1 MIYFEEMRRWFTL
14 IFALSLTARSVFA
27 VQPALTNCAE
37 IVAALAREK
46 SVGTPFDL
54 TARSLQGSPNYS
66 FGIHVEDDSGTAT
79 LNGDDLLIPKGLK
92 AGNVIR
98 AVGSIIRWRDGRIV
112 TDCTSFTILAPGR
125 PPVPRDVSIR
135 ELRSGSHLNRLIR
148 VRATVLDII
157 RDEIDPRYF
166 ILIISDETGAAYAS
180 CEMER
185 SGLYLPQLNDATV
198 ELTGFCSGSML
209 SNRKYMGLMLSVGD
223 INILRTAANPF
234 NVPPIG
240 QTDPKNPET
249 ALSVGKRLVRGRV
262 VAVWQCDTAILKT
275 ERGEYV
281 TALFADQTAP
291 ACGTDVDVVGR
302 PDSNLYQIHLTRAQ
316 WRPTSAPLSVA
327 DDPTEDA
334 SVRELMT
341 DAQGHRKIKVLAHG
355 KPIRIRGEVRSVPP
369 SSEHGERLYLQSE
382 GHAVPIDISAA
393 QQVLASV
400 SPGCLVEVSGICVM
414 DVDGYAS
421 NAAFPRIRG
430 FFLVTRGLEDLRVVR
445 RPPWWTTGRL
455 IALIGCLFAGLV
467 VIAVWNLLL
476 HRVAERRGQAL
487 AAESLAHAESDLKV
501 YERTR
506 LAVELHDSIAQNL
519 TGASLEIRS
528 AGLSYEAKEPDV
540 LQHLNI
546 ARKTIDSCRG
556 ELRNCIWDL
565 RNQAL
570 EESDVDEA
578 IRLILQP
585 VLGDTN
591 LTVRFN
597 VPRDR
602 ISDNTIHAILSV
614 IRELVTNA
622 IRHGQADEIRIAG
635 AIENGLLLFSVRDN
649 GCGFDPDRAPGMEQ
663 GHFGLQ
669 GIRERLRKFNGQVS
683 FDSVSGHGTRATVRI
698 PLHPLETT

>member
-1 MIYFEEMRRWFTL
+1 MIYSEEMRWWFIL
-14 IFALSLTARSVFA
+14 IFALSMAARSVFA

-37 IVAALAREK
+37 IVAALAREE
-46 SVGTPFDL
+46 SIGTPFDL

-66 FGIHVEDDSGTAT
+66 FGIHVEDDSGTVT
-79 LNGDDLLIPKGLK
+79 LNGDDQLIPKGLK

-98 AVGSIIRWRDGRIV
+98 AVGSIIRWHDGRIV
-112 TDCTSFTILAPGR
+112 TDCTSFTILAPGH

-135 ELRSGSHLNRLIR
+135 ELRSGALFGRL
-148 VRATVLDII
+148 VRLRGNVLDVI

-166 ILIISDETGAAYAS
+166 FLVVGDETGAAYAS
-180 CEMER
+180 CEMQR
-185 SGLYLPQLNDATV
+185 HGNLLPQLNDATV
-198 ELTGFCSGSML
+198 ELTGIRSGSAL
-209 SNRKYMGLMLSVGD
+209 SNRKYMGLMLSVGKLRV
-223 INILRTAANPF
+223 LRTASSPF
-234 NVPPIG
+234 DAPPIE
-240 QTDPKNPET
+240 QDDLKSPET
-249 ALSVGKRLVRGRV
+249 ALAVGKRLVCGRI

-327 DDPTEDA
+327 DDPTEDV

-341 DAQGHRKIKVLAHG
+341 DAQGHREIKVLTHG

-393 QQVLASV
+393 PQILASV

-414 DVDGYAS
+414 DIDGYAS

-430 FFLVTRGLEDLRVVR
+430 FFLVMRGLEDLRVVR

-455 IALIGCLFAGLV
+455 FALIGCLFAGLV

-528 AGLSYEAKEPDV
+528 AGLSYKAKEADV
-540 LQHLNI
+540 LQHLDI

-585 VLGDTN
+585 VLGDTD

-622 IRHGQADEIRIAG
+622 IRHGQAEQIRIAG
-635 AIENGLLLFSVRDN
+635 AIENGLLLFSVRDD
-649 GCGFDPDRAPGMEQ
+649 GCGFDPDKAPGMEQ

-669 GIRERLRKFNGQVS
+669 GIRERLRKFNGQVA
-683 FDSVSGHGTRATVRI
+683 FDSAPGHGTRATVRI
-698 PLHPLETT
+698 PLHPIETT